1 MHLSEAV
8 IVLCRPLEAIL
19 GDAKPYCRIRSE
31 QLCGVRTYPQPVH
44 TAVHKNV
51 LIQHTV
57 AALAAMVKGQA
68 AFIIHT

>member
-1 MHLSEAV
+1 MHLSKAV

-51 LIQHTV
+51 LIQHTI